1 MKIDR
6 RDFLKLAGI
15 GSIVFSSGLG
25 KLGSL
30 ANAAAGKDDFFF
42 VQLSDTHWGFTNPA
56 VNPDSA
62 ETLKKVVAS
71 VNSLTDQPDFLVFT
85 GDLTHVTDDDKE
97 RRTRMSQFKD
107 IISALK
113 VKNIKFIP
121 GEHDAGLDEG
131 AAFKEFFGKTH
142 YSFDHKGVH
151 FIALDNV
158 SDPTSS
164 LGDAQ
169 LEWLSADLK
178 KQKKDS
184 QIVVFTHRPLFDLY
198 TDWDWY
204 TRDGAKV
211 IELLRPY
218 SNATV
223 LYGHIHQEYHYK
235 TGNIAHHAAKGL
247 MYPLPAPGSVPK
259 KAPVPWDANQ
269 PYKGLGFRSIDV
281 KAKQAALS
289 IAEFSVKGEKL

>member
-223 LYGHIHQEYHYK
+223 LYGHIHQEYHHK

>member
-15 GSIVFSSGLG
+15 GSIFFSSGLG

-30 ANAAAGKDDFFF
+30 ANAATGKDDFFF

-223 LYGHIHQEYHYK
+223 LYGHIHQEHHHK